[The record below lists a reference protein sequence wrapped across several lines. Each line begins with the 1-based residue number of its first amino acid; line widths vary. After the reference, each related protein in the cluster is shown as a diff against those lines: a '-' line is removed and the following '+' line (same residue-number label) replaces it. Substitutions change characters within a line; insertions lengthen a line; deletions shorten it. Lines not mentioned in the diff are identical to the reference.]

1 MEVTVNFR
9 GASVKVFGAPFFKK
23 ARPCPCPYRRAAHEK
38 KLGKQRSVFPG
49 RWGTKKVVSQGLGG
63 VASSLPSQSR
73 LTPCQLPRRGSR
85 VSSPPEACKRPS
97 LASPFGGGG
106 LALARTE
113 RAAHQR
119 LAEDQVLPP
128 PLGEVPPQGAERA
141 AHQRLAEDQVLPPP
155 LGGAGA
161 QWAPF
166 SAWSPLPRRSVMD
179 AAHWAA
185 SPEPAGES
193 APAGGGGGSPPAAP
207 PQNNPCLP

>member
-1 MEVTVNFR
+1 MRKSKGNSEAFFPAGSAPRKWLPGSWAASRRLALSVTANAVPAPPKGEPSKQPAR
-9 GASVKVFGAPFFKK
+9 GLQK
-23 ARPCPCPYRRAAHEK
+23 AKSCLP
-38 KLGKQRSVFPG
+38 LWG
-49 RWGTKKVVSQGLGG
+49 RWT
-63 VASSLPSQSR
+63 
-73 LTPCQLPRRGSR
+73 R
-85 VSSPPEACKRPS
+85 VSEDGEGSPPEACRRPS

-113 RAAHQR
+113 RAARQR
-119 LAEDQVLPP
+119 LAEGQVS
-128 PLGEVPPQGAERA
+128 
-141 AHQRLAEDQVLPPP
+141 PPP

-193 APAGGGGGSPPAAP
+193 APAGGGEGSPPAAP

>member
-1 MEVTVNFR
+1 M
-9 GASVKVFGAPFFKK
+9 
-23 ARPCPCPYRRAAHEK
+23 
-38 KLGKQRSVFPG
+38 
-49 RWGTKKVVSQGLGG
+49 
-63 VASSLPSQSR
+63 
-73 LTPCQLPRRGSR
+73 PCQLPRKGEPSKQPTRGLQKAKSCLPLWGRWTR
-85 VSSPPEACKRPS
+85 VSEDGEGSPPEACRRPS

-128 PLGEVPPQGAERA
+128 PLGEVPPQGAEKGSPPEACRRPSLASPFGGGGLALARTERA
-141 AHQRLAEDQVLPPP
+141 ARQRLAEDQVSPPP

-179 AAHWAA
+179 V
-185 SPEPAGES
+185 SPLGRQHPSRQARV
-193 APAGGGGGSPPAAP
+193 P
-207 PQNNPCLP
+207 PQEAERAARQRPLPKTIPVCLDLPPGRAV

>member
-1 MEVTVNFR
+1 MPRFSRTVAHRESGFPEAGLR
-9 GASVKVFGAPFFKK
+9 ASA
-23 ARPCPCPYRRAAHEK
+23 
-38 KLGKQRSVFPG
+38 
-49 RWGTKKVVSQGLGG
+49 
-63 VASSLPSQSR
+63 LPSQSR
-73 LTPCQLPRRGSR
+73 LMPCQLPRRGSR
-85 VSSPPEACKRPS
+85 VSSPPEACRRPS

-113 RAAHQR
+113 RAARQR
-119 LAEDQVLPP
+119 LAQS
-128 PLGEVPPQGAERA
+128 
-141 AHQRLAEDQVLPPP
+141 QVLPPP

-193 APAGGGGGSPPAAP
+193 GLALARTERAAHQRPSQLTAGELT

>member
-1 MEVTVNFR
+1 MPRFSRTVAHRESGFPEAGLR
-9 GASVKVFGAPFFKK
+9 ASA
-23 ARPCPCPYRRAAHEK
+23 
-38 KLGKQRSVFPG
+38 
-49 RWGTKKVVSQGLGG
+49 
-63 VASSLPSQSR
+63 LPSQSR

-85 VSSPPEACKRPS
+85 VSSPPEACRRPS

-113 RAAHQR
+113 RAARQR
-119 LAEDQVLPP
+119 LAEGQVS
-128 PLGEVPPQGAERA
+128 
-141 AHQRLAEDQVLPPP
+141 PPP

-193 APAGGGGGSPPAAP
+193 APAGGGEGSPPAPP
-207 PQNNPCLP
+207 PQNNPSLPGLTARPCRIIILLPGGVVCWACPAAMSTHWRTPGIA

>member
-9 GASVKVFGAPFFKK
+9 GASVKVFGQAFFKK
-23 ARPCPCPYRRAAHEK
+23 LAGCGAAPHDLALDLTRRAAHEK
-38 KLGKQRSVFPG
+38 KLGIQGLCPAFPG
-49 RWGTKKVVSQGLGG
+49 RWRTEKVISQGLGD

-73 LTPCQLPRRGSR
+73 LMPCQLPRRGSR
-85 VSSPPEACKRPS
+85 VSSPPEACRRPS

-119 LAEDQVLPP
+119 LAEGQVS
-128 PLGEVPPQGAERA
+128 
-141 AHQRLAEDQVLPPP
+141 PPP

-193 APAGGGGGSPPAAP
+193 APAGGGEGNPPAAP